1 MQERERT
8 ETTRPGAEP
17 KGPYLRKKQ
26 EYKEP
31 PARKAEL
38 FARIK
43 RTSKY
48 YFQGLDNDGQQIA
61 FPVEA
66 IQYGS
71 YTFRLNHNNYRTQ
84 DLSFY
89 VKDTEGRFLKL
100 N

>member
-8 ETTRPGAEP
+8 EIIKQGTNP
-17 KGPYLRKKQ
+17 KGPYLRMKK
-26 EYKEP
+26 EFKDP
-31 PARKAEL
+31 PPRKAEL

-48 YFQGLDNDGQQIA
+48 YFQGLDNNGEQIT

-71 YTFRLNHNNYRTQ
+71 YTFRLNHNNYRRQ

-89 VKDTEGRFLKL
+89 VKDAEGRFLKL
-100 N
+100 H